1 MRIWPIVLGLT
12 DQMTDNF
19 DWTQL
24 NDLYEK
30 YNSQWNS
37 ILEDQESRF
46 TAYRERKSLIGN

>member
-12 DQMTDNF
+12 DQMTDHF

-24 NDLYEK
+24 NELYEK

-37 ILEDQESRF
+37 ILADQESRF

>member
-12 DQMTDNF
+12 DQMTDHF

-37 ILEDQESRF
+37 ILADQESRF
-46 TAYRERKSLIGN
+46 TAYRERKSLIGK